1 MTEAKAV
8 GNYRE
13 EQAVIKTQGCVMVVD
28 DQPVNLKL
36 MKDMLTQQGY
46 SVRCFPRG
54 RMALAAAGQQAPDLI
69 LLDINMPE
77 MNGYEVCERLKAD
90 PKLEGIPVIFLS
102 ALDSTEDK
110 VKGFRA
116 GGVDYVSKP
125 FQFEEVQARVET
137 HLKLRRAQQSE
148 HDLLEKTLNGAVG
161 VLWELV
167 QVTSPALAIRSRT
180 IRDIVLWVVTEMRL
194 DDPWQYELAATLCL
208 IGCITLPEEVFERC
222 YGGGGFSSD
231 EERMFRT
238 HPDTAACLLLNIPR
252 LEGVAGMIRHQ
263 QALELDPSVSEPVR
277 TGARMLHL
285 ALEVDRRLQ
294 RGDPIRSVLEH
305 LRGSPARFDRR
316 MLDALANYTPAPA
329 EFELRSLPLREL
341 QAGMV
346 LEIDI
351 LSNNGAV
358 LILKKGTAL
367 TEVWIER
374 IRNFAQS
381 WGIARVIPVRIG
393 SLTGGNPPRSEEFQ

>member
-1 MTEAKAV
+1 
-8 GNYRE
+8 
-13 EQAVIKTQGCVMVVD
+13 
-28 DQPVNLKL
+28 
-36 MKDMLTQQGY
+36 
-46 SVRCFPRG
+46 
-54 RMALAAAGQQAPDLI
+54 
-69 LLDINMPE
+69 
-77 MNGYEVCERLKAD
+77 
-90 PKLEGIPVIFLS
+90 
-102 ALDSTEDK
+102 
-110 VKGFRA
+110 
-116 GGVDYVSKP
+116 
-125 FQFEEVQARVET
+125 
-137 HLKLRRAQQSE
+137 
-148 HDLLEKTLNGAVG
+148 
-161 VLWELV
+161 
-167 QVTSPALAIRSRT
+167 
-180 IRDIVLWVVTEMRL
+180 
-194 DDPWQYELAATLCL
+194 
-208 IGCITLPEEVFERC
+208 
-222 YGGGGFSSD
+222 
-231 EERMFRT
+231 
-238 HPDTAACLLLNIPR
+238 
-252 LEGVAGMIRHQ
+252 
-263 QALELDPSVSEPVR
+263 
-277 TGARMLHL
+277 MLHL